1 VKLSELI
8 PSKCDFLSKLQCYTL
23 HIGGLPFII
32 IIIIIIII
40 NRIRGTYTIKSTI
53 FVVQTNTEKQFGLL
67 VKLVRYMAI
76 VLYCLASLYTVSQ
89 KHPTLSVT
97 LL

>member
-32 IIIIIIII
+32 IIIIII

-53 FVVQTNTEKQFGLL
+53 FVVQTNIETQFGLL